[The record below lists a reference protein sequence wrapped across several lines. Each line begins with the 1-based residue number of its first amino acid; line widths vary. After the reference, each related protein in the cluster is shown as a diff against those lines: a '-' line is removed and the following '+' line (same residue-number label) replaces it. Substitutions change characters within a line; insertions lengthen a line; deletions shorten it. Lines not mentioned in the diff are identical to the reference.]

1 MKISK
6 QNRQNAFFKRQ
17 AKSKN
22 LFWRIFTKAFS
33 SSWGIGALLAALSAW
48 TAGILYV

>member
-6 QNRQNAFFKRQ
+6 QNRQDAFFLKHMLRV
-17 AKSKN
+17 K
-22 LFWRIFTKAFS
+22 LILRMFTKAFS
-33 SSWGIGALLAALSAW
+33 SSWGIGAVLAAISAW